1 MEPGTYSPHTISG
14 SEVWELGFACN
25 EPVPDFD
32 VIAPA
37 LDFDFV
43 VPALDFG
50 FVEVANVGLVL
61 GLVDVYKVEL
71 GFGVAGLYL
80 AVGLGLDV
88 GLGFGLRFVDVV
100 EVASASSTCII
111 FLPLFCMFS
120 RLLRRSSFPPHTP
133 LDAQPTLTITYFFSI
148 RILIRSCAFP
158 AVRGLVAPHTSH
170 ESNLLPWG
178 RVCAE
183 TGALGIGLRGERKK
197 DCQRGGYV
205 RTPTLTVCPKGSRT
219 VPARARIL
227 RYHRHAGQGSD
238 RLCCQCRRKICGSGC
253 CAVSGRG

>member
-1 MEPGTYSPHTISG
+1 MGTWFRVH
-14 SEVWELGFACN
+14 

-50 FVEVANVGLVL
+50 FVEVADVGLVL

-71 GFGVAGLYL
+71 GFGVTGLYL

-88 GLGFGLRFVDVV
+88 GLSFGLRFVDVV

-133 LDAQPTLTITYFFSI
+133 LDAQPTFIITYFFSI
-148 RILIRSCAFP
+148 RILIRSCVFP
-158 AVRGLVAPHTSH
+158 AARGLVAPHTSH

-178 RVCAE
+178 VESARKRAHW
-183 TGALGIGLRGERKK
+183 ALVYEVKERKIVK
-197 DCQRGGYV
+197 EEDTSERRHSPYVSFITPPIRRSHIPTVLPKHPQRISYCT
-205 RTPTLTVCPKGSRT
+205 RTRSNSTLS
-219 VPARARIL
+219 
-227 RYHRHAGQGSD
+227 SS
-238 RLCCQCRRKICGSGC
+238 CGT
-253 CAVSGRG
+253 R